1 MKKKILEKL
10 KSLNKRL
17 AGDWSR
23 RIGVAHRLRSFYE
36 QMKGSLKNHEAAS
49 AAEPIPLEGKKGWQ
63 VIAGYLTGK
72 ILVDQGVIKA
82 EQLAEALKR
91 QRELQEKGKRK
102 GLGVLLVEMGYT
114 TSKEYLEA
122 LSRYFGLPIK
132 SLLKFIPSPAV
143 QGLLADRYAHHNR
156 LLILA
161 DYGTEVTLALAE
173 PDPLILE
180 ELKKT
185 LKNKEKVNFFL
196 ANPFEM
202 ERCYRLY
209 LDPFSTNFYR

>member
-23 RIGVAHRLRSFYE
+23 GMGVAHRLSSFYE
-36 QMKGSLKNHEAAS
+36 QMKWSLKNHGAAS
-49 AAEPIPLEGKKGWQ
+49 LAEPIPLEGKKRWQ
-63 VIAGYLTGK
+63 VISGYLTGK
-72 ILVDQGVIKA
+72 ILVDQGVIKS

-91 QRELQEKGKRK
+91 QRELQERGKRK
-102 GLGVLLVEMGYT
+102 SLGVLLVEMGYT
-114 TSKEYLEA
+114 TSKEYLDA

-143 QGLLADRYAHHNR
+143 QSLLADRYAHHNR

-185 LKNKEKVNFFL
+185 LKNKEKVNFYL
-196 ANPFEM
+196 VNPFEM

-209 LDPFSTNFYR
+209 LDPFSANYYR